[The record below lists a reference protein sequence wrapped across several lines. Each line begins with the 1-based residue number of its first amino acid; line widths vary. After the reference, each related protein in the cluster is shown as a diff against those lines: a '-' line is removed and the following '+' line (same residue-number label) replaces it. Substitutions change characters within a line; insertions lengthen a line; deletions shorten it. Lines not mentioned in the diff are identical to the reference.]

1 MRLIDLL
8 LVDYFRPALSS
19 ASYPIRLQIMIMEF
33 ELYPTIILRPRSF
46 NAILAPREMFVQAL
60 NSNLNLQRFKVLYV
74 SGNYSAILNKLD
86 RRFTELDIRRG
97 FTVFQLM
104 TILEEA
110 HHSLIIVEH
119 DPLLYE
125 DGQEMTEYISQAMR
139 GAAKDAT
146 VLLYA
151 PGADPYFEDLTRNA
165 DRVFYFE
172 EGPRAAPRIIAKAH
186 PREQKSQTT
195 LEAFS

>member
-1 MRLIDLL
+1 
-8 LVDYFRPALSS
+8 
-19 ASYPIRLQIMIMEF
+19 
-33 ELYPTIILRPRSF
+33 
-46 NAILAPREMFVQAL
+46 MFVQAM

-110 HHSLIIVEH
+110 CHSLIIVEH
-119 DPLLYE
+119 DPMLYE
-125 DGQEMTEYISQAMR
+125 DAQEMAEYVSQAMKE
-139 GAAKDAT
+139 AAKDAT

-151 PGADPYFEDLTRNA
+151 SGADPYFEDLTRNA

-172 EGPRAAPRIIAKAH
+172 EGPRASPRIMAKAQ
-186 PREQKSQTT
+186 PQEQKSQTT

>member
-1 MRLIDLL
+1 
-8 LVDYFRPALSS
+8 
-19 ASYPIRLQIMIMEF
+19 MEF

-46 NAILAPREMFVQAL
+46 NALLAPREMFVQAL

-74 SGNYSAILNKLD
+74 SWQLLCHPEQAGPQIHRAGD
-86 RRFTELDIRRG
+86 PPG
-97 FTVFQLM
+97 FHSLP
-104 TILEEA
+104 A
-110 HHSLIIVEH
+110 HDYPGGGSSFLIIVEH

-125 DGQEMTEYISQAMR
+125 DAQEMTEYVSQAMR
-139 GAAKDAT
+139 EAAKDAT

-172 EGPRAAPRIIAKAH
+172 EGPRASPRIIAKAH

-195 LEAFS
+195 LEAYS